1 MSSFTNK
8 VVIVTGCSS
17 GIGLATTQLFLE
29 RGAKVFGIDV
39 AEFKGEGVSELPFEF
54 HQADLV
60 KAEAAGEAVARC
72 ELWISS
78 NYTYICVYMCMYW

>member
-72 ELWISS
+72 EL
-78 NYTYICVYMCMYW
+78 

>member
-39 AEFKGEGVSELPFEF
+39 AEFKGG
-54 HQADLV
+54 
-60 KAEAAGEAVARC
+60 GERVAV
-72 ELWISS
+72 
-78 NYTYICVYMCMYW
+78 